1 MMFCCFS
8 QVLKQ
13 ILRGD
18 HRGGKPASTF
28 TPEEERN
35 IENQTIIMD
44 PTIVQQRLHVNDKQE
59 DKDPDP
65 EHLDEDNSIMGID
78 DNPPLGNTTI
88 SKHFIALS
96 PVRTF
101 LVFAT
106 LNMVGF
112 VYNGLS
118 MFFIFYFFFFF

>member
-1 MMFCCFS
+1 
-8 QVLKQ
+8 
-13 ILRGD
+13 
-18 HRGGKPASTF
+18 
-28 TPEEERN
+28 
-35 IENQTIIMD
+35 MD

-96 PVRTF
+96 YVSSFCYTKRS
-101 LVFAT
+101 
-106 LNMVGF
+106 
-112 VYNGLS
+112 GLRIKWAIYA
-118 MFFIFYFFFFF
+118 FHF